1 MSIKT
6 VMVEYGVGNAQ
17 HYSEARPILDRI
29 LTPGEAVAYR
39 KQFAETHPGEKMR
52 IFKRERTDVVTDVTD
67 ELT

>member
-6 VMVEYGVGNAQ
+6 VKVEYGVGNAE
-17 HYSEARPILDRI
+17 HYSEAHPSLDRI
-29 LTPGEAVAYR
+29 LTPGEAVAIR
-39 KQFAETHPGEKMR
+39 KQFAETYPGVKMR